1 MERKIIQVEDKV
13 PVNLLIPLSIQ
24 HMFAM
29 FGASVL
35 VPFMFGINPA
45 IVLLMNGV
53 GTLLFILITFVNY
66 NFTITNLFTPLKME
80 ENEALIVA
88 ERMKSFIEYKGISV
102 TQFADA
108 TKIQRSSM
116 SQILGGRNQK
126 ISINTIGKIHSAYP
140 DLSIYW
146 LLYGTGPMILT
157 ATIPPAENITSPSKE
172 FSTSLFPE
180 ENEIKPDEYTAP
192 SKYSRENDSN
202 IHQKQ
207 DHKLENE
214 EITNLKAPFFE
225 PSEQVVKNKK
235 ATKIMIFYSDNTFET
250 FSPDNE

>member
-1 MERKIIQVEDKV
+1 M
-13 PVNLLIPLSIQ
+13 VNNEGYLRSIPHVVL
-24 HMFAM
+24 FA
-29 FGASVL
+29 FVNHTIYKTNL
-35 VPFMFGINPA
+35 CF
-45 IVLLMNGV
+45 
-53 GTLLFILITFVNY
+53 LFILVTFVNY
-66 NFTITNLFTPLKME
+66 NFIITNLFTPLKME

-172 FSTSLFPE
+172 FST
-180 ENEIKPDEYTAP
+180 
-192 SKYSRENDSN
+192 
-202 IHQKQ
+202 
-207 DHKLENE
+207 
-214 EITNLKAPFFE
+214 
-225 PSEQVVKNKK
+225 
-235 ATKIMIFYSDNTFET
+235 
-250 FSPDNE
+250 

>member
-1 MERKIIQVEDKV
+1 MQLRYRDLQCLKFWVDEIRRSVS
-13 PVNLLIPLSIQ
+13 IPL
-24 HMFAM
+24 
-29 FGASVL
+29 GRY
-35 VPFMFGINPA
+35 
-45 IVLLMNGV
+45 
-53 GTLLFILITFVNY
+53 IL
-66 NFTITNLFTPLKME
+66 PM
-80 ENEALIVA
+80 
-88 ERMKSFIEYKGISV
+88 
-102 TQFADA
+102 
-108 TKIQRSSM
+108 
-116 SQILGGRNQK
+116 
-126 ISINTIGKIHSAYP
+126 
-140 DLSIYW
+140 
-146 LLYGTGPMILT
+146 LYGTGPMILT

>member
-1 MERKIIQVEDKV
+1 MRSIHHVILFAFANCTIHKT
-13 PVNLLIPLSIQ
+13 NL
-24 HMFAM
+24 HF
-29 FGASVL
+29 
-35 VPFMFGINPA
+35 
-45 IVLLMNGV
+45 
-53 GTLLFILITFVNY
+53 LFVLITFVNY

-126 ISINTIGKIHSAYP
+126 ISI
-140 DLSIYW
+140 YW

-180 ENEIKPDEYTAP
+180 ENEIKPDELTVP
-192 SKYSRENDSN
+192 SKYSRENGSN

-214 EITNLKAPFFE
+214 EVTNLKAPFFE
-225 PSEQVVKNKK
+225 PSEQVVKIKK
-235 ATKIMIFYSDNTFET
+235 
-250 FSPDNE
+250 

>member
-1 MERKIIQVEDKV
+1 SIPHVVLFAFVNRIIYKT
-13 PVNLLIPLSIQ
+13 NLC
-24 HMFAM
+24 F
-29 FGASVL
+29 
-35 VPFMFGINPA
+35 
-45 IVLLMNGV
+45 
-53 GTLLFILITFVNY
+53 LFILVTFVNY
-66 NFTITNLFTPLKME
+66 NFIITNLFTPLKME

-157 ATIPPAENITSPSKE
+157 AAIPPAENITSPSKE

-214 EITNLKAPFFE
+214 EVTDLKAPFFE

-235 ATKIMIFYSDNTFET
+235 VTKIMIFYSDNTFET